1 MRMGVEMMRARVI
14 PGERGMVEDRGK
26 SGFNPDQRND

>member
-1 MRMGVEMMRARVI
+1 VRMGVEMMRVI
-14 PGERGMVEDRGK
+14 PGERGTVEDRGK